1 MSAPSE
7 PRPAWVDAV
16 NALGANL
23 GDDGRS
29 LVSLDP
35 AALLAAASGA
45 TGLEDFGDDWFRA
58 PLARLCE
65 SLEREARLTLV
76 GRLLARAE
84 LQRLLQNRLEIE
96 AWWAAHPELADEPIV
111 APIVVT
117 GLGRSGTTLLHELLA
132 QDPASRVP
140 MQWEVM
146 YPVPPPE
153 RATWERDPRIDRVRR
168 EIGVMDAADPAFT
181 AMHELAADLPTE
193 CIYLFA
199 HDFASDMFVGEFD
212 VPSYALWTATADLA
226 HAYATHRRCLA
237 LLQSRHRGDRWVL
250 KAPSHLARLATLF
263 GTYPDARV
271 IVTHRDPLRV
281 LGSLASLMATLRRM
295 RSDRVDRAGLAAG
308 IAFGF
313 AHLLD
318 GVMAARAAGELPADR
333 IGDVRYADL
342 VADPIGTVRRLY
354 GGWGLPLARDVEER
368 MRARLGAMRHG
379 TRTPHRYRFEDTGLD
394 LDEQRAR
401 FAAYLERYGVER
413 EV

>member
-1 MSAPSE
+1 MSARAE

-35 AALLAAASGA
+35 PALLAAASA
-45 TGLEDFGDDWFRA
+45 VAGLDDFGDDWFRA

-84 LQRLLQNRLEIE
+84 IQRLLQNRLRIE
-96 AWWAAHPELADEPIV
+96 AWWAAHPELAGERIV

-146 YPVPPPE
+146 YSVPPPE
-153 RATWERDPRIDRVRR
+153 RATYDRDPRIERVRR
-168 EIGVMDAADPAFT
+168 EIGVMDAADPTFL

-212 VPSYALWTATADLA
+212 VPTYALWTATADLA

-237 LLQSRHRGDRWVL
+237 LLQSRHAGDRWVL

-263 GTYPDARV
+263 TTYPDARV
-271 IVTHRDPLRV
+271 VITHRDPLRV
-281 LGSLASLMATLRRM
+281 VGSLASLMTTLRGM
-295 RSDRVDRAGLAAG
+295 RSDRVDHAGLAAG

-318 GVMAARAAGELPADR
+318 GLVAARTAGRLPGDR
-333 IGDVRYADL
+333 IADVRYADL
-342 VADPIGTVRRLY
+342 VADPIGTVRALY
-354 GGWGLPLARDVEER
+354 GGWGLALTGEAEGR
-368 MRARLGAMRHG
+368 MRARLDAMRHG
-379 TRTPHRYRFEDTGLD
+379 TRPSHRYRFEETGLD
-394 LDEQRAR
+394 LEEQRAR
-401 FAAYLERYGVER
+401 FAAYLDRYGVEP